1 VEHDLCEGCI
11 LEKHKNVSFV
21 TVSRTPK
28 LGKLN
33 LVHIDL
39 WGPSLVESHKG
50 SWYYIT
56 FIDDSS
62 IMVWVYFLKS
72 KSDVFET
79 FKKRKAMV
87 KTTKII
93 LVLRILVAEN
103 LHLEQLDVKTSFLPG
118 ELEEDIYMH

>member
-1 VEHDLCEGCI
+1 
-11 LEKHKNVSFV
+11 
-21 TVSRTPK
+21 
-28 LGKLN
+28 
-33 LVHIDL
+33 
-39 WGPSLVESHKG
+39 
-50 SWYYIT
+50 
-56 FIDDSS
+56 
-62 IMVWVYFLKS
+62 MVWVYFLKS